1 MWESAIFVPCS
12 YMGLA
17 LLSFLFMRVVMK
29 SWGCEKVIGP
39 PGERMTHVINHQ
51 DLHFMREFFS
61 SCSCH
66 FSAASSWISHAINE
80 HGNHH
85 KLVYFY
91 HKKYQFL
98 FIVKLLKS
106 KGESGAESFK
116 KSLSRYFTDIAK
128 GGKCRCINHAIIDS
142 RLFFAQEFM
151 TSEFVEKSMVHIT
164 IRQNIFGHQSRMKND
179 C

>member
-1 MWESAIFVPCS
+1 MWESAIFVPS

-98 FIVKLLKS
+98 FIVKLLQSKWGKVVQKVS
-106 KGESGAESFK
+106 RKVYQDILQTLQKGESVDVS
-116 KSLSRYFTDIAK
+116 
-128 GGKCRCINHAIIDS
+128 IIM
-142 RLFFAQEFM
+142 L
-151 TSEFVEKSMVHIT
+151 
-164 IRQNIFGHQSRMKND
+164 
-179 C
+179 

>member
-1 MWESAIFVPCS
+1 MWESAIFVPS

-80 HGNHH
+80 HEDHH

-106 KGESGAESFK
+106 KW
-116 KSLSRYFTDIAK
+116 
-128 GGKCRCINHAIIDS
+128 GKWCRK
-142 RLFFAQEFM
+142 FQ
-151 TSEFVEKSMVHIT
+151 EKSIK
-164 IRQNIFGHQSRMKND
+164 IFYRHCKRGKV
-179 C
+179 

>member
-1 MWESAIFVPCS
+1 MWESAIFVPS

-106 KGESGAESFK
+106 KWGKVVQKVSRKVYQDILQTLQKGESVDVS
-116 KSLSRYFTDIAK
+116 
-128 GGKCRCINHAIIDS
+128 IIM
-142 RLFFAQEFM
+142 L
-151 TSEFVEKSMVHIT
+151 
-164 IRQNIFGHQSRMKND
+164 
-179 C
+179 